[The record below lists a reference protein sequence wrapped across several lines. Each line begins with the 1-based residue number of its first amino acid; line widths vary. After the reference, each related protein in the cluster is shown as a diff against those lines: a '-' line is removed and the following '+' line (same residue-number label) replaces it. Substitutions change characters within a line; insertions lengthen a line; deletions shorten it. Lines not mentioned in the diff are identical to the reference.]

1 MTNRKDSLR
10 LNSLTQVASPRPLFF
25 FLPGMDGSG
34 LSLQAQ
40 RDGLDQNFNVRYL
53 SMSPED
59 RSGWGELT
67 ERTATLIKMEQDRN
81 PGQVTIICGES
92 FGGCLAL
99 SLISRFP
106 DLCDHLILVN
116 PASSARHQIWI
127 NPCSAVTKLLPVPL
141 YNLSTLGLCDLL
153 IASHRVCKPM
163 KRRLLSAIQS
173 VGPENAAWRLSLLR
187 QFNVDDLVVHRSL
200 QSTLI
205 LVSGA
210 DRLLPSRSEA
220 SRLTRFLP
228 GARTLVLPQS
238 GHACLLESQVNLLAI
253 LQSHADGADRPVSFQ
268 AVGSDQSAVAFR

>member
-10 LNSLTQVASPRPLFF
+10 LNSLTQVASPRPLFV
-25 FLPGMDGSG
+25 FLPGMDGTG

-40 RDGLDQNFNVRYL
+40 RDGLDQNFNVRCL
-53 SMSPED
+53 SMSPSD
-59 RSGWGELT
+59 RSGWDQLT

-81 PGQVTIICGES
+81 PGQMTIICGES

-106 DLCDHLILVN
+106 DLCDQLILVN
-116 PASSARHQIWI
+116 PASSARQQLWI
-127 NPCSAVTKLLPVPL
+127 HPCSAVTRLLPVPL

-153 IASHRVCKPM
+153 IASHRVRKPM
-163 KRRLLSAIQS
+163 KRRLLSAMQS
-173 VGPENAAWRLSLLR
+173 VGPENAAWRLSLLK
-187 QFNVDDLVVHRSL
+187 QFDVDDFAVHRSP

-220 SRLTRFLP
+220 SRLTRCLP

-253 LQSHADGADRPVSFQ
+253 LRSYMEEADRPLSCL
-268 AVGSDQSAVAFR
+268 AVGSDQSTVAFG